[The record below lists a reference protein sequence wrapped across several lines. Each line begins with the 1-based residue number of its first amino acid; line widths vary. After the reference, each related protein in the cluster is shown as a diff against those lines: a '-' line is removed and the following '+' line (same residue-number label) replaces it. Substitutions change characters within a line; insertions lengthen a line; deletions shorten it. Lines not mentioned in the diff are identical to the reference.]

1 MRIRALQIRCTAQ
14 KVVVKRLRTYLAVD
28 GEKTREYNDAMH
40 TLNWKVNTLTTWVE
54 KLDGTARRAEE
65 LEKVNFILTAKMTS
79 LQESVDKAKANAVK
93 EFKDSQ
99 PFFDLLGSQY
109 GEGFEDFYKQVILV
123 FSSVDL
129 SSIQINTTIPMSPR
143 GDDEVIDIEDGED
156 EEAFG
161 GEALAP
167 WVTQGD
173 NPPQLEGPTEDKTD
187 LAPTT

>member
-1 MRIRALQIRCTAQ
+1 M
-14 KVVVKRLRTYLAVD
+14 D
-28 GEKTREYNDAMH
+28 EEKTREYNDAMH
-40 TLNWKVNTLTTWVE
+40 TLNGKVNTLTTWVE

-79 LQESVDKAKANAVK
+79 LQESVDKAKANTVK

-123 FSSVDL
+123 FSGVDF
-129 SSIQINTTIPMSPR
+129 SSIQIDTTIPMSPR

-167 WVTQGD
+167 WVT
-173 NPPQLEGPTEDKTD
+173 
-187 LAPTT
+187 